1 MDDATSRVTAAIQD
15 LFRLGGSRRI
25 HQQQMTAA
33 SVTLSPQ
40 GLRLLEQVLEV
51 KLATPG
57 QLATKLDLD
66 PAVVTRLL
74 RQLEEVGLIVRR
86 PSPNDGRVTM
96 IEATA
101 EGRAAFER
109 VRDVIWDQVRRT
121 LAEWPDVDIDK
132 LAGLLERLV
141 MDVQQHP
148 YQPLST
154 PSGNVCSNVSSR

>member
-1 MDDATSRVTAAIQD
+1 VEDATTRVTTCIQD

-33 SVTLSPQ
+33 GVTFSPQ
-40 GLRLLEQVLEV
+40 GLRLLERVLEV
-51 KLATPG
+51 ELATPG
-57 QLATKLDLD
+57 QLASKLDLD

-74 RQLEEVGLIVRR
+74 RQLEDAGLIDRR
-86 PSPNDGRVTM
+86 PSPTDGRVTT
-96 IEATA
+96 IRATD

-121 LAEWPDVDIDK
+121 LAEWPDRDIDK
-132 LAGLLERLV
+132 LAGLLERLLR
-141 MDVQQHP
+141 DVQEHP

-154 PSGNVCSNVSSR
+154 PRGKVCSNISSR

>member
-1 MDDATSRVTAAIQD
+1 VTAAIQA

-25 HQQQMTAA
+25 HQQQMAAA

-40 GLRLLEQVLEV
+40 GLRLLERVLEV
-51 KLATPG
+51 EQATPG

-74 RQLEEVGLIVRR
+74 RQLEDAGLINRL
-86 PSPNDGRVTM
+86 PSPTDGRVTT
-96 IEATA
+96 IEATDA
-101 EGRAAFER
+101 GRAAFER

-121 LAEWPDVDIDK
+121 LAEWPEGDIEK

-141 MDVQQHP
+141 RDEQQHP

-154 PSGNVCSNVSSR
+154 PSGKVCSKVSSR

>member
-1 MDDATSRVTAAIQD
+1 VTAAIQD
-15 LFRLGGSRRI
+15 LFRLGSSRRI

-33 SVTLSPQ
+33 GATLSPQ
-40 GLRLLEQVLEV
+40 GLRLLERVLEV
-51 KLATPG
+51 ELATPG
-57 QLATKLDLD
+57 QLASKLDLD

-74 RQLEEVGLIVRR
+74 RQLEEAGLIDRR
-86 PSPNDGRVTM
+86 PSPTDGRVTTV
-96 IEATA
+96 EATA

-121 LAEWPDVDIDK
+121 LAEWPDGEIED

-141 MDVQQHP
+141 HDVQQHP

-154 PSGNVCSNVSSR
+154 PTGNVCSNVSSR